1 MSTLAIDSRG
11 YRLQAGRR
19 DRKQL
24 RDPELAIAPGEFGGS
39 DALRNATND
48 SVTLD
53 GDRNGDGGN
62 DDDETAASAEETN
75 GPSQLSLA
83 IPTTALTVV
92 GPVAS
97 RGDPTEKD
105 RSESAGDGGD
115 PEPHGG
121 GWEDSQPGYRGVDA
135 DPKPAEVRDGEQR
148 FGGDP
153 LRGRRARSRRS
164 DRTRRLRRRR

>member
-1 MSTLAIDSRG
+1 MKPP
-11 YRLQAGRR
+11 RR
-19 DRKQL
+19 R
-24 RDPELAIAPGEFGGS
+24 S
-39 DALRNATND
+39 
-48 SVTLD
+48 
-53 GDRNGDGGN
+53 
-62 DDDETAASAEETN
+62 ETN

-105 RSESAGDGGD
+105 RSESAGDGGETA
-115 PEPHGG
+115 EPHG

-153 LRGRRARSRRS
+153 LLADDGARSRRS